1 MKINTLHAESNRKKE
16 RKYHE
21 KTILLFIIDRK
32 QENFIPNPIKKT
44 IKNLKKPFDSCS
56 RLYYNVIVK

>member
-1 MKINTLHAESNRKKE
+1 MQNLTGKKKE
-16 RKYHE
+16 NIMKKQYYYSLLIENKKISFR
-21 KTILLFIIDRK
+21 ILL
-32 QENFIPNPIKKT
+32 KKT